1 MLRVIFIIL
10 HPKWIVKKKIGHM
23 NNALEYEDMKSIL
36 TLSPFL

>member
-1 MLRVIFIIL
+1 
-10 HPKWIVKKKIGHM
+10 M